1 MEIPELTQN
10 VLLDA
15 RPDAFA
21 PLRRQ
26 FVFDFLVVL
35 LSEQWIGG
43 SPMFLGTE
51 SATYF
56 LAQRVAGLPYN
67 GHNHPEG

>member
-10 VLLDA
+10 ILLDA

-35 LSEQWIGG
+35 LPEQRIGG
-43 SPMFLGTE
+43 SPIFLGAE
-51 SATYF
+51 SSTYF
-56 LAQRVAGLPYN
+56 LAKCVAWLPDD